1 MISVIVPTIHQV
13 ELVQQCI
20 TSYRST
26 TFDLTSEIFVID
38 DGSPP
43 SIQQALH
50 EWTTAERIN
59 FIAKP
64 CNEGFSKTVNMGI
77 TASSGEYVLLVNN
90 DIVFQQ
96 AGWLNHM
103 MQLMNVSQ
111 DIGIVGARL
120 LYPNHTIQH
129 GGVFPTRRGYFN
141 HRYRYLPAEHPPAL
155 AVEDVHAVTG
165 ALMLI
170 RRSLLQQI
178 GMLSERYF
186 IAFEDIDLCYR
197 AKKHGYRVVYCGT
210 SYAIH
215 LEGQTRG
222 TTRQNKNP
230 YWYHKEREARALFWS
245 VWRGERF

>member
-1 MISVIVPTIHQV
+1 MISVIIPTIHQV
-13 ELVQQCI
+13 GLVQQCI
-20 TSYRST
+20 NSYRST
-26 TFDLTSEIFVID
+26 TLDHTSEIIVVD
-38 DGSPP
+38 DGS
-43 SIQQALH
+43 SSSTQQVLR
-50 EWTTAERIN
+50 EWTAAEQIH

-64 CNEGFSKTVNMGI
+64 CNEGFSKAVNAGI
-77 TASSGEYVLLVNN
+77 NASSGEYVLLINN

-103 MQLMNVSQ
+103 VQLMNSSN

-120 LYPNHTIQH
+120 LYPNLTIQH
-129 GGVFPTRRGYFN
+129 GGVYPTRRGYFN
-141 HRYRYLPAEHPPAL
+141 HRYRYQPAEHPPAL
-155 AVEDVHAVTG
+155 VIEDVHAVTG

-178 GMLSERYF
+178 GLLSERYF

-222 TTRQNKNP
+222 TTKQNKNP
-230 YWYHKEREARALFWS
+230 YWYYKEREARTIFWS